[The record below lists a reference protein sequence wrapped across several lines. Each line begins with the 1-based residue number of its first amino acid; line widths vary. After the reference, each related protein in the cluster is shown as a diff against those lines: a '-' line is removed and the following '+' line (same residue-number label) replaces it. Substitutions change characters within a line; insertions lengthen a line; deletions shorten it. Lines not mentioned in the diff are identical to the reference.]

1 MRKVLPIIVIAAA
14 VAAGVYVGY
23 TRVHREREPAITGP
37 TLAVTFL
44 DADHGSG
51 IVIKTP
57 EGQFVVIDPGP
68 ESCGRRLVSYLHDA
82 GAKSVVVV
90 VSKPS
95 PGRGGSLGR
104 LVDEINVAKVYTG
117 EMTGS
122 AKSWKRA
129 VEAVRDRRIPV
140 LALSAGSVVRLSPTT
155 MLETLS
161 PPKGMFEG
169 TQSDWDNNSL
179 VTRVSF
185 GNKRFLFASDIRIE
199 AEAHLIQSG
208 AGLESDVLAL
218 ARCGR
223 SGSTSLELLS
233 RVRPESCV
241 MSVGT
246 GRNRPSKAVLK
257 RIDTKSTGASVYR
270 TDKDGTIRMVT
281 DGHSIVVRTE
291 GTGRG

>member
-1 MRKVLPIIVIAAA
+1 MRKVLPVIAIAAA
-14 VAAGVYVGY
+14 VAAGIYFGYVKS
-23 TRVHREREPAITGP
+23 HREPAITGP

-51 IVIKTP
+51 IVVETP
-57 EGQFVVIDPGP
+57 EGKFVVIDPGP
-68 ESCGRRLVSYLHDA
+68 ERCGRQLVSYLRDA

-95 PGRGGSLGR
+95 PERGGSLVC
-104 LVDEINVAKVYTG
+104 LVEEINVAKVYTG
-117 EMTGS
+117 EMTGR
-122 AKSWKRA
+122 ARPWKRA
-129 VEAVRDRRIPV
+129 LEAVRDRGIPV
-140 LALSAGSVVRLSPTT
+140 LALSDGSVVRLSPTT
-155 MLETLS
+155 VLETLS
-161 PPKGMFEG
+161 PPKGMLEG

-185 GNKRFLFASDIRIE
+185 GNKRFLFASDTRIE

-208 AGLESDVLAL
+208 ADLESDVLAL

-281 DGHSIVVRTE
+281 DGHSIVVRTD
-291 GTGRG
+291 GTDRG